1 MPGRLCSGRA
11 FFRLGASGSA
21 GETGDEVH
29 VPRSGAAA
37 TAMIALRYF
46 LPAPDLRRYI
56 SSYYLFRA
64 DLPIV
69 TDLVRADLAQIRFMI
84 QGSGVYEFAG
94 GASAETPRVSLIGPT
109 MAASHFTVLGP
120 VLVFG
125 ASLLPTGWAAAVR
138 EDANLLVHCVDDAA
152 ARLGPVLGDAL
163 DAMAG
168 SPTAETMVSIA
179 DSALR
184 AVFSRA
190 VDPPLWFTRGMEAW
204 LTDAAS
210 PSVDALIARSGMS
223 ARQLARLANRIYGAP
238 PKLLSRKYRAL
249 RAATQLCEASGDWF
263 GAVGEAFYDQPHFI
277 REVKRFTGLTPR
289 QYRENPPPVTRLML
303 QRRGFAAQLPRI
315 AVVR

>member
-1 MPGRLCSGRA
+1 
-11 FFRLGASGSA
+11 
-21 GETGDEVH
+21 
-29 VPRSGAAA
+29 
-37 TAMIALRYF
+37 MISLRYF

-56 SSYYLFRA
+56 SSYYVFRA
-64 DLPIV
+64 DLPLV

-84 QGSGVYEFAG
+84 QGG
-94 GASAETPRVSLIGPT
+94 GTYAFDGGTVAVTPRVSLVGPT
-109 MAASHFTVLGP
+109 MAASHFAVVGP
-120 VLVFG
+120 VTVFG

-168 SPTAETMVSIA
+168 APTPEAMVSIA
-179 DSALR
+179 DAALR
-184 AVFSRA
+184 AVFARA
-190 VDPPLWFTRGMEAW
+190 VDPPLWFTRGMETW
-204 LTDAAS
+204 LTDSAS
-210 PSVDALIARSGMS
+210 PSVDALIAQSGMS

-238 PKLLSRKYRAL
+238 PKLLARKYRAL
-249 RAATQLCEASGDWF
+249 RAATRLCEAPGDWF
-263 GAVGEAFYDQPHFI
+263 GAAGEAFYDQSHFI